1 MKDFGDMLGSNLIGD
16 RISAIFFSKDGF
28 EQVRLDSYREADG
41 QIILHT
47 MSSKIAGAM
56 KFGEDRDYLSDI
68 KKGIDRYDLVAIM
81 RQKEDRGFYS
91 ALKEFDCAS
100 AFVMEVDLVSFDSE
114 SGISNDTAFG
124 GRDSIRFDRI
134 EKKATMVLRERARWD
149 ISFKDGDEFMAELKK
164 IRREIKL
171 RDAGI

>member
-28 EQVRLDSYREADG
+28 EQVRLDSYREAGG

-47 MSSKIAGAM
+47 MSSRIAGAM

-91 ALKEFDCAS
+91 AFDCAS

-134 EKKATMVLRERARWD
+134 EKKATMVLREGPRWN
-149 ISFKDGDEFMAELKK
+149 ISFKYGDEFMAELKK

>member
-16 RISAIFFSKDGF
+16 RISAIFFSNDGF
-28 EQVRLDSYREADG
+28 EQVRLDSYIEADG

-47 MSSKIAGAM
+47 ESSKIAGAI
-56 KFGEDRDYLSDI
+56 KFGEDRDYLCDI

-81 RQKEDRGFYS
+81 RQKEDRGFYGK
-91 ALKEFDCAS
+91 LKFDCAS

-134 EKKATMVLRERARWD
+134 EKKATMVLREGPRWD
-149 ISFKDGDEFMAELKK
+149 IAFKDGDEFMAELKK